1 MRPHLLLLSML
12 LQHER
17 GRLLK
22 QEALVFKINQY

>member
-1 MRPHLLLLSML
+1 MRPYLLLLSML

-22 QEALVFKINQY
+22 RRSLVFKINQY